1 MASFRLYVAV
11 WALLVAAT
19 IMEVVTRFLPAA
31 VSVLVVGIIVIATI
45 KAVLIAS
52 YFQHLRYETKILA
65 LLPIGGILVLSTLL
79 IISIA
84 AGA

>member
-1 MASFRLYVAV
+1 MTSFKLYVAV

-31 VSVLVVGIIVIATI
+31 VSLLVVGIIVIATI

>member
-19 IMEVVTRFLPAA
+19 IMEVVTRFLPAT
-31 VSVLVVGIIVIATI
+31 VSLLVVGIIVIATI

>member
-31 VSVLVVGIIVIATI
+31 VSLLVVGIIVIATI